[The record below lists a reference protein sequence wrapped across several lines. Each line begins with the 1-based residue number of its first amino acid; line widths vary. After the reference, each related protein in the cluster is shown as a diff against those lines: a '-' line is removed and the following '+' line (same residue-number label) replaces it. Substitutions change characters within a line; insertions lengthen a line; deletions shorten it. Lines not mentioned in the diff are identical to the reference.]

1 VPWNAPTGPELTTM
15 AEGGYE
21 REYKFAVP
29 ADWLLP
35 ALDDLC
41 SADDETAV
49 EQTAT
54 YYDTPDLRL
63 TRAGASLRYR
73 SDDGWTVKLPVDDH
87 TRGMLVRAEHCF
99 GGTVSSPPGGA
110 LELVAARVR
119 TARLAPVVRLHTAR
133 RSTTLRAPAT
143 DGAPGSV
150 LGVLTDDRCTVLDG
164 SERGE
169 FHEIELELAD
179 DAPTEV
185 VDAVTHRL
193 RDAGALDSSA
203 TPKVKRALG
212 PAANAPPD
220 VVSYP
225 LDHPA
230 TVDAVIRHAVSDAV
244 CKLVAND
251 PVVRIGDDIEGV
263 HQARVATRRLRS
275 HLRTF
280 RALLE
285 PEWAESL
292 RAELGWLG
300 SELGAVRDA
309 DVLLDRLER
318 RVRGLDEPD
327 RLAARPLLDRIVAQQ
342 AAARAELLDGMR
354 SARYLALLDRL
365 VEGAH
370 RPQVVMRVGGNDDL
384 ELRALVRRPLRQL
397 RTAVAALPDHA
408 PDHAL
413 HAVRI
418 RAKRARYA
426 TDVVEPAFGPPARDL
441 AKALARVQEVLGEHQ
456 DAVIAG
462 AWLRATAL
470 TLADPAAVYA
480 AGELGAAERAAADAS
495 RAAWP
500 ATWKAVDHKRLRS
513 WL

>member
-1 VPWNAPTGPELTTM
+1 MT
-15 AEGGYE
+15 EGGYE
-21 REYKFAVP
+21 REYKFTVP
-29 ADWLLP
+29 ADWPLP
-35 ALDDLC
+35 PLDDLC
-41 SADDETAV
+41 TADAATSV

-87 TRGMLVRAEHCF
+87 TRGVLVRAEHRF
-99 GGTVSSPPGGA
+99 GGTASVPPAAA

-119 TARLAPVVRLHTAR
+119 TARLAPVARLHTAR
-133 RSTTLRAPAT
+133 RSVTLREPAA
-143 DGAPGSV
+143 DGAVGAGDV
-150 LGVLTDDRCTVLDG
+150 LGVLTDDHCTVLEG
-164 SERGE
+164 HRREQ

-179 DAPTEV
+179 DAPTDL
-185 VDAVTHRL
+185 VDAVAGRL
-193 RDAGALDSSA
+193 REAGALDTSE
-203 TPKVKRALG
+203 TPKIARALG
-212 PAANAPPD
+212 PAATAAPD

-225 LDHPA
+225 LDTPA
-230 TVDAVIRHAVSDAV
+230 TVEAVIRHALSDAV
-244 CKLVAND
+244 LKLVTSD

-285 PEWAESL
+285 PAWAESL

-300 SELGAVRDA
+300 AELGAVRDA
-309 DVLLDRLER
+309 DVLLDRLQR
-318 RVRGLDEPD
+318 RVDDLDEPD
-327 RLAARPLLDRIVAQQ
+327 RLAARPLLDRLVAQQ
-342 AAARAELLDGMR
+342 AAARVVLLDGLR
-354 SARYLALLDRL
+354 SPRYLQLLDRL
-365 VEGAH
+365 VDAAH
-370 RPQVVMRVGGNDDL
+370 RPQVVMRVASEDDL
-384 ELRALVRRPLRQL
+384 ALRALVRRPLRRL
-397 RTAVAALPDHA
+397 RTAVAALPDPA
-408 PDHAL
+408 PDPAL

-426 TDVVEPAFGPPARDL
+426 TEVVAPAFGRPARDL

-500 ATWKAVDHKRLRS
+500 AAWTAVDRKPLRS